1 MTSVGEDV
9 DVDVEFVLSFPNKQF
24 ALSNLKGFRFT
35 NISELSSIVK
45 KKITVFESWD
55 LIFMWF

>member
-1 MTSVGEDV
+1 MTSVGE

-35 NISELSSIVK
+35 NSSELSSIVK